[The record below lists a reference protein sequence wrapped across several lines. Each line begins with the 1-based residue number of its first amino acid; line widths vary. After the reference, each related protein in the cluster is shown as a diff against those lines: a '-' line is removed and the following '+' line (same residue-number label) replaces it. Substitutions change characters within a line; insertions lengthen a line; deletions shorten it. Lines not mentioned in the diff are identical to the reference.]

1 MVVVN
6 GMLSR
11 NSSAAVVTRLK
22 RIAREFSELHNEDV
36 RLPLNERS
44 AMSLLVAIRHWELA
58 AFAELR
64 RKRAS
69 NPDAARR

>member
-11 NSSAAVVTRLK
+11 RSSAAVVSRLK
-22 RIAREFSELHNEDV
+22 RIANEFSEMHNDDV
-36 RLPLNERS
+36 NLPPGERS
-44 AMSLLVAIRHWELA
+44 AMSLLVAIRHWELQ

-64 RKRAS
+64 R
-69 NPDAARR
+69 RRR